1 MKFQG
6 RKWVSRGKTKQVTY
20 KEWSKTGI
28 SLLVATMGT
37 RRWWS
42 NVSKEKDFQPR
53 ILYLM
58 QSPKTKE
65 VILVLIGLPCMDPFL
80 GAYKR
85 INVLYTNENLN
96 QM

>member
-1 MKFQG
+1 
-6 RKWVSRGKTKQVTY
+6 
-20 KEWSKTGI
+20 
-28 SLLVATMGT
+28 
-37 RRWWS
+37 
-42 NVSKEKDFQPR
+42 
-53 ILYLM
+53 M